1 MTRRAKQ
8 HQLEDLSRL
17 KYGLAIPRNWVI
29 RDKDKDYGIDA
40 EVEIFDEDD
49 RATGLVYWVQL
60 KATEAS
66 GKSSVQKID
75 LSIDSI
81 KYYKTIE
88 LPVLIV
94 RYSEKE
100 DVFYCKWAH
109 EIDLFY
115 AKKNAKTRRVK
126 FSDEDIWDENSAKEI
141 IKQIEQIRAVKS
153 GAINFP
159 ISIFTVVKDDAING
173 ISRGVFMSAY
183 RLAIQPYLQYSK
195 ETLIKQFFT

>member
-1 MTRRAKQ
+1 MQ
-8 HQLEDLSRL
+8 
-17 KYGLAIPRNWVI
+17 
-29 RDKDKDYGIDA
+29 
-40 EVEIFDEDD
+40 
-49 RATGLVYWVQL
+49 
-60 KATEAS
+60 
-66 GKSSVQKID
+66 
-75 LSIDSI
+75 
-81 KYYKTIE
+81 
-88 LPVLIV
+88 
-94 RYSEKE
+94 
-100 DVFYCKWAH
+100 
-109 EIDLFY
+109 
-115 AKKNAKTRRVK
+115 KKNAKTRRVK